1 MARLTLHKVPHLLD
15 RPAATQPTVVRLGGL
30 GLDAG
35 PRLRLRLH
43 PSLSFSSALASTPC
57 AETKSRV
64 PDIAS
69 NMVVLGTLQRAATDT
84 IQEGSCVSE
93 ELADESVR
101 HRHR

>member
-1 MARLTLHKVPHLLD
+1 MPKATLQKVPHLLA
-15 RPAATQPTVVRLGGL
+15 RPPASQVTVVRSGGL

-43 PSLSFSSALASTPC
+43 PSLSFSSALASTSC
-57 AETKSRV
+57 AETNCRV
-64 PDIAS
+64 PDVAS